1 MELVLK
7 WGCKNNCRM
16 RVNLDGV
23 KIYLAALCCVLSEGS
38 KVGWPNKMLERF
50 IVFTSVLFLASC
62 AVISQSESVQY
73 YQMETK
79 KPYDEVLVELE
90 GAIADNNFR
99 ITGHSRVGK
108 VIRDRGDKD
117 FPDYDTIQFCN
128 LTYAKFLLQMAPEAI
143 RHMPCTV
150 FMYKTKDRTIVTT
163 RLLPTDTNNKELN
176 ELSFTIN
183 EMLKQIV
190 DFAVEE

>member
-1 MELVLK
+1 M
-7 WGCKNNCRM
+7 
-16 RVNLDGV
+16 
-23 KIYLAALCCVLSEGS
+23 KIYFVTLGCVLRDSA
-38 KVGWPNKMLERF
+38 KVGWLNKMFGRF
-50 IVFTSVLFLASC
+50 IVFISVLFFVSC

-73 YQMETK
+73 YQMETE
-79 KPYDEVLVELE
+79 KPYDDVLVELE

-99 ITGHSRVGK
+99 ITGHSHVGK
-108 VIRDRGDKD
+108 VIRERGVKD

-128 LTYAKFLLQMAPEAI
+128 LTYAKLLLQVAPEAI

-150 FMYKTKDRTIVTT
+150 FMYKTKGKTIVTI

-183 EMLKQIV
+183 GMLKQIV